1 MSSLGAVGNGLA
13 KGAIAF
19 NESNLRAPTGGG
31 GGGRVIPQSMQSGG
45 NQDLD
50 GLFSQLDKYFANRA
64 GGIDPNKVKTQ
75 GTQVNYEF

>member
-19 NESNLRAPTGGG
+19 NESNLRSPTGGG
-31 GGGRVIPQSMQSGG
+31 GGGRVMPQSTQNSGE
-45 NQDLD
+45 DLD